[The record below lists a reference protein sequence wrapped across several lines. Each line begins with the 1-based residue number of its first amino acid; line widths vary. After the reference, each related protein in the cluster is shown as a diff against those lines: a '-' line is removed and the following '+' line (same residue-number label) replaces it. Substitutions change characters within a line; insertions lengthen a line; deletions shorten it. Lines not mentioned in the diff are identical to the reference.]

1 MWLLLFCAFITRG
14 SFYMVWPFISI
25 ILYQRFGISA
35 TGVGLI
41 LSVATLVSVF
51 VGDIVPNKQTRE
63 FAMQMRYLVL
73 SAGAVIWLKSINRQN
88 PAML

>member
-1 MWLLLFCAFITRG
+1 MLLLLFGAFITRG

-35 TGVGLI
+35 TGLGLI
-41 LSVATLVSVF
+41 LSVATLVSIF

-63 FAMQMRYLVL
+63 LAMQMRYLVL
-73 SAGAVIWLKSINRQN
+73 SAGAVISLKSINRQN